1 MVDNKVRIVAVA
13 LVSLVVG
20 AALGGVV
27 AYSAKPTPRSDP
39 ARQRNDLV
47 AGYGLMW
54 STLEDEAQIDKLG
67 LLKRITLDAPPER
80 ILSIMAQVTKAAN
93 NTLEELGRYRELK
106 PRIARLPVEDSF
118 GTVLQAAMKEDSTKI
133 LLEHSPKFSK
143 RLIISQAQ
151 ALRMVIVLAQEIAK
165 GDPNKE
171 RQAWLRRVAS
181 DYAKMYDSY
190 LTNLAFAASN

>member
-27 AYSAKPTPRSDP
+27 AYSAKPTPHSDP

-54 STLEDEAQIDKLG
+54 STLEDESQVYKLG

-80 ILSIMAQVTKAAN
+80 ILSIMGQVSEAAN
-93 NTLEELGRYRELK
+93 NTLEELARYRELE
-106 PRIARLPVEDSF
+106 PRIARLPVADSF

-133 LLEHSPKFSK
+133 LLEQSPKFSK

-181 DYAKMYDSY
+181 DYARMYDSY

>member
-1 MVDNKVRIVAVA
+1 MVNSKVRIVAVT

-20 AALGGVV
+20 AGLGGVV
-27 AYSAKPTPRSDP
+27 TYSATPAPRSEP

-54 STLEDEAQIDKLG
+54 STLEDESQVYKLG

-80 ILSIMAQVTKAAN
+80 ILSIMGQVSEAAN
-93 NTLEELGRYRELK
+93 NTLEELGRYRELE
-106 PRIARLPVEDSF
+106 PRIARLPETDSF

-165 GDPNKE
+165 GDPNPE
-171 RQAWLRRVAS
+171 RQAWLQRVAG
-181 DYAKMYDSY
+181 DYGKMYDSY
-190 LTNLAFAASN
+190 LTNLTFAASN

>member
-13 LVSLVVG
+13 LVALVVG

-27 AYSAKPTPRSDP
+27 TYSAKPTPRSDP
-39 ARQRNDLV
+39 ARLRNDVV

-80 ILSIMAQVTKAAN
+80 ILSIMAQVSKAAD
-93 NTLEELGRYRELK
+93 NTLAELARYRELE
-106 PRIARLPVEDSF
+106 PRIARLPETDSF

-165 GDPNKE
+165 GDPNPE
-171 RQAWLRRVAS
+171 RQAWLQRVAS
-181 DYAKMYDSY
+181 DYGRMYDSY
-190 LTNLAFAASN
+190 LTNLTFAASH